1 MGDFKI
7 GTTRPSVGN
16 IHLGSRNVYEI
27 YNGANKVWPYCA
39 DTVPAEITIPSV
51 SQIWENKN
59 SVVTARTNG
68 GNIPIVTNSTD
79 WVNAISSNTPA
90 AAYWGFNSA
99 NAEYGLF
106 YNQFCLSVIQPPTG
120 FRLPTGNDVTSI
132 VNDGPNGTKLSNND
146 CGLWPPEINSNPDL
160 GNTAFNQ
167 RGRGFLIVNS
177 SNQVN
182 FRGSIGSGAGAYSKS
197 YLWHTAQPTPPSYGM
212 AYFGFEYDGDPI
224 NNVPTEPPIIDTTLG
239 TYVTGATNQ
248 NKFGF
253 NIRFVKDVPNS
264 GIYGSFL
271 GSPDDTQSGT
281 PNIYTQTAT
290 SSFNSNV
297 SQTRTATSLIVT
309 PTFNEFRV
317 KAKVNSGNFTM
328 NSMQILAYHD
338 SARTIH
344 AASFPQWN
352 GPVTMTSSYQDP
364 WGPLTFSYPS
374 NIGGIFFM
382 KVIFDLSV
390 TGSGNQQGWQLTL
403 T

>member
-7 GTTRPSVGN
+7 GTTRPSIGN
-16 IHLGSRNVYEI
+16 IHLGSKNVYEI
-27 YNGANKVWPYCA
+27 YSGANKVWPYCA
-39 DTVPAEITIPSV
+39 DTVPAEVTIPST

-68 GNIPIVTNSTD
+68 SNISIVTNATD
-79 WVNAISSNTPA
+79 WVNAVSSNTPA
-90 AAYWGFNSA
+90 ACYWGFNSA

-120 FRLPTGNDVTSI
+120 FRLPTGQDAQSL
-132 VNDGPNGTKLSNND
+132 VNNGPSGTELCNND
-146 CGLWPPEINSNPDL
+146 CGLWPPEVNANPDL
-160 GNTAFNQ
+160 ANTAYNQ
-167 RGRGFLIVNS
+167 RGRGWLIQS
-177 SNQVN
+177 SLGDVQ
-182 FRGSIGSGAGAYSKS
+182 FRGSIGSGSGGYSET
-197 YLWHTAQPTPPSYGM
+197 YIWHTSQPVSPSTGI
-212 AYFGFEYDGDPI
+212 AALRFKYDGSSTPAVI
-224 NNVPTEPPIIDTTLG
+224 GTGLPTFP
-239 TYVTGATNQ
+239 GAEGH
-248 NKFGF
+248 GF

-352 GPVTMTSSYQDP
+352 GPVAMTSSYQDP
-364 WGPLTFSYPS
+364 WGPLTFQYPS
-374 NIGGIFFM
+374 TR
-382 KVIFDLSV
+382 S
-390 TGSGNQQGWQLTL
+390 
-403 T
+403 

>member
-16 IHLGSRNVYEI
+16 IKLGGRNVYEI
-27 YNGANKVWPYCA
+27 YSGSTKVWPSCS
-39 DTVPAEITIPSV
+39 DITPAEITIPSV
-51 SQIWENKN
+51 SQVWENKN

-79 WVNAISSNTPA
+79 WTNAISSNTPA

-120 FRLPTGNDVTSI
+120 FRLPTGEDAQSLVAK
-132 VNDGPNGTKLSNND
+132 GPLGTKLSNND
-146 CGLWPPEINSNPDL
+146 CGLWPPEINANPDL
-160 GNTAFNQ
+160 SNVAYNQ

-177 SNQVN
+177 SNQVS
-182 FRGSIGSGAGAYSKS
+182 FRGTIGSGAGAYSKS
-197 YLWHTAQPTPPSYGM
+197 YFWHTDQPTPPSYGM
-212 AYFGFEYDGDPI
+212 AYLGFEYDGSP
-224 NNVPTEPPIIDTTLG
+224 VPAEIDKTLG
-239 TYVTGATNQ
+239 TYITSSVSEN
-248 NKFGF
+248 NFGF

-264 GIYGSFL
+264 GIYGNFT

-281 PNIYTQTAT
+281 PNVYTQTSQT
-290 SSFNSNV
+290 SFNTSNNQQNRV
-297 SQTRTATSLIVT
+297 ATSLIVT
-309 PTFNEFRV
+309 PTFNEFRF
-317 KAKVNSGNFTM
+317 KAKVNSGSFTM
-328 NSMQILAYHD
+328 NSVQILAYRD

-352 GPVTMTSSYQDP
+352 GPVAMTSSYQDP
-364 WGPLTFSYPS
+364 WGPLTFQYPS
-374 NIGGIFFM
+374 NVGGIFFM
-382 KVIFDLSV
+382 KVIFNLTS
-390 TGSGNQQGWQLTL
+390 SGQQGYQLTL